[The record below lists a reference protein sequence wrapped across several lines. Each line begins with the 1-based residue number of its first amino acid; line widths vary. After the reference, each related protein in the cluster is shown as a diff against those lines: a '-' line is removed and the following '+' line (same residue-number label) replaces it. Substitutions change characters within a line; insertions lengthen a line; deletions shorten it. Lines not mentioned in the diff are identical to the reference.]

1 MKTHI
6 LRKYSNNYLLLQI
19 FVDLFA
25 KSTSFYYICIQKRM
39 KKVIDIGFG
48 RKSLYELYKSTEMSS
63 RLQYGLVQL
72 EEKYQIEHLS
82 LKKPTFKG
90 NIINNLLALS
100 TCDIL
105 FLTYLYPQPLVLLAI
120 LRLIGF
126 YRKKKVIG
134 ICHVS
139 LINGRNIIETI
150 ILKCVYNTFDTIL
163 FHSPKNL
170 EESVEKGLIKK
181 EHAEFL
187 FWGDDLDYINKY
199 LKINQGAFFLSTGR
213 EQRDFS
219 LLISTFSKTQASLE
233 LYTNKVNYDNNYEYL
248 AGMKDKFDNIR
259 IEFVEKSTET
269 TRMLA
274 QRSAECLCIVI
285 PLIQKEIYYCLG
297 LTSVIEAMA
306 LGKPIISSRNPYF
319 PLDLEKEGIGIFVD
333 DEQSWINAINYLVSN
348 PNEAGKMGKKARLL
362 AEQKFN
368 INVCSKQIH
377 RLFEK

>member
-1 MKTHI
+1 M
-6 LRKYSNNYLLLQI
+6 QI
-19 FVDLFA
+19 FADLFA
-25 KSTSFYYICIQKRM
+25 KSTDNYYFCIQKRM

-48 RKSLYELYKSTEMSS
+48 RKSLYELFKSTEISS
-63 RLQYGLVQL
+63 RLLYGLAQL
-72 EEKYQIEHLS
+72 EDKYQIEHLS
-82 LKKPTFKG
+82 IKKPNLKG
-90 NIINNLLALS
+90 TIINNFIALKS
-100 TCDIL
+100 CDIL
-105 FLTYLYPQPLVLLAI
+105 FWTYLYPQPLVLLAI

-150 ILKCVYNTFDTIL
+150 ILKCVYNTFNTIL

-170 EESVEKGLIKK
+170 EESVEKGLIKR

-187 FWGDDLDYINKY
+187 FWGDDLDYIDKHI
-199 LKINQGAFFLSTGR
+199 KAKQGVYFLSTGR
-213 EQRDFS
+213 EHRDYS
-219 LLISTFSKTQASLE
+219 LLISSFSKTQATLE

-248 AGMKDKFDNIR
+248 ARIKDKFDNIR
-259 IEFVEKSTET
+259 IEYVEKSTET

-274 QRSAECLCIVI
+274 QRSAECMCIVI

-306 LGKPIISSRNPYF
+306 MGKPIISSRNPYF
-319 PLDLEKEGIGIFVD
+319 PIDLEKEGIGIFVD
-333 DEQSWINAINYLVSN
+333 DEQSWINAINYLVTN
-348 PNEAGKMGKKARLL
+348 PNEAEKMGKKARLL

-368 INVCSKQIH
+368 ISICAKQIH